1 MDKLT
6 KDNKY
11 NCPKCKSRQNATKR
25 LSVNHAPRIL
35 IVTMKRFD
43 IFGRKISK
51 SLKYPTTFNM
61 KTFTSSSIDKQIPE
75 KDIPNEI
82 YDLYGVVIH

>member
-1 MDKLT
+1 
-6 KDNKY
+6 
-11 NCPKCKSRQNATKR
+11 
-25 LSVNHAPRIL
+25 
-35 IVTMKRFD
+35 MKRFD

-75 KDIPNEI
+75 KEIPNEI